1 MKYNLNIQKKSFKS
15 SFVSIKVYL
24 NLIIIVIYVKK
35 RLLDVLIL
43 KSKNKRNNQ
52 LTIKLLIT
60 RNNSKKHNNRL
71 TQSIIADWVLIIK
84 NYKDDRMT
92 SK

>member
-1 MKYNLNIQKKSFKS
+1 M
-15 SFVSIKVYL
+15 
-24 NLIIIVIYVKK
+24 

-43 KSKNKRNNQ
+43 KCKNKRYNQ

-60 RNNSKKHNNRL
+60 RNNSKKYNNRL
-71 TQSIIADWVLIIK
+71 TQSIIVDWILIIK

-92 SK
+92 SR

>member
-1 MKYNLNIQKKSFKS
+1 M
-15 SFVSIKVYL
+15 
-24 NLIIIVIYVKK
+24 VIYAKM

-43 KSKNKRNNQ
+43 KCKNKRNNQ

-60 RNNSKKHNNRL
+60 CNNSKKNNNRL
-71 TQSIIADWVLIIK
+71 TQSIIVDWILIIK